1 MGLTPK
7 ASSLEKQGAMVFT
20 SLHDWHSTKRWLL
33 SRAADTSHGYHA
45 GLGTEEIGK
54 NILFPGSPWKK
65 WDFTLSHVLPES
77 KATNPCALGSD
88 WDSPKCL
95 KDYVDTSSVFSSGLF
110 KHLWN
115 QVSSF
120 SLEEACSYIWRPN
133 FIAATQGLDCQNI

>member
-7 ASSLEKQGAMVFT
+7 SPSLEEQGAMVFI

-33 SRAADTSHGYHA
+33 NWAADISHGYHT

-54 NILFPGSPWKK
+54 NVLFPVSPWKK
-65 WDFTLSHVLPES
+65 LDFTLSQVLPES
-77 KATNPCALGSD
+77 KASNQCTLGSD

-95 KDYVDTSSVFSSGLF
+95 KEYVDTSVFSYGLF

-120 SLEEACSYIWRPN
+120 SLEEACLYIWCPN
-133 FIAATQGLDCQNI
+133 FIAATQGLHCQNT